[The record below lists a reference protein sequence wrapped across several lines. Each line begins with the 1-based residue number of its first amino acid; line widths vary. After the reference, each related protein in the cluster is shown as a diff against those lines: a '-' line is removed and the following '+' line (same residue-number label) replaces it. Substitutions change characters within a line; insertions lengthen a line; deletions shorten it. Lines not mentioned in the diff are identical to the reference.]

1 MAGLTALAD
10 RTHITIMRV
19 KIIPKLSLSGEFA
32 TSFECNNHRIVSG
45 NVASEISFFSDSGKL
60 LQRENVVLDGAKY
73 LEWADTPA
81 ASNDDLFLTIA
92 HAEKFE
98 LEEAPPPPP
107 PGPVEP
113 PEPPTPEEVEA
124 KKQADI
130 ASISAQIDELQ
141 AQLDELQK

>member
-1 MAGLTALAD
+1 
-10 RTHITIMRV
+10 MRV

-45 NVASEISFFSDSGKL
+45 NIASEISFFSGSGKL

-81 ASNDDLFLTIA
+81 ASDDDRFLTQA

-107 PGPVEP
+107 PEPVEP

-124 KKQADI
+124 QRLADI
-130 ASISAQIDELQ
+130 ERLTQQIADLET
-141 AQLDELQK
+141 QLEQLSK